1 MDITEKIFL
10 ISGGASG
17 LGAATARMLIQQGA
31 RVVIAD
37 HNTETGEAITAEL
50 GEFTRFAQ
58 TDVTNEDSVQNA
70 RMR

>member
-1 MDITEKIFL
+1 MDITEKTFL

-37 HNTETGEAITAEL
+37 HNTDAGEATTAGL
-50 GEFTRFAQ
+50 GERARFAQ
-58 TDVTNEDSVQNA
+58 TDVTDEDNK
-70 RMR
+70 MP